1 MSVTIPLGRR
11 TRLIIGHSRDVGW
24 WAARWRRPPS
34 DDWGTGWDEDPP
46 DAGVR
51 EPLHP
56 RPSPRGGAVQ
66 LPEPD

>member
-11 TRLIIGHSRDVGW
+11 ARLIIGHSRDVGW
-24 WAARWRRPPS
+24 WAARWRRLSEGDLPR
-34 DDWGTGWDEDPP
+34 DGDEGPP

>member
-1 MSVTIPLGRR
+1 MLIAVTDLAG
-11 TRLIIGHSRDVGW
+11 
-24 WAARWRRPPS
+24 AARNLEERHGLASVEGGRHPG
-34 DDWGTGWDEDPP
+34 WGEDPP